1 METLMKKFRFGIVV
15 AALIVL
21 ASINIQAQTV
31 QGSQGG
37 AKAFRGASANKVK
50 DSLEETIISMEK
62 RAWEAVK
69 MRDAKAFSDLFAAD
83 GMMADSA
90 GFSNRASFLQTLPEL
105 IISQYTLTDF
115 KVMMI
120 DKDSALIT
128 YKADVKGS
136 FKGQAF
142 PPNPAY
148 VSSVWAKRGG
158 KWMAV
163 YHQETMAQ

>member
-1 METLMKKFRFGIVV
+1 MRKFQLCMFV
-15 AALIVL
+15 AVLLIL
-21 ASINIQAQTV
+21 ASTGMAYAQQKNQQTGQSLQA
-31 QGSQGG
+31 
-37 AKAFRGASANKVK
+37 ASASKGK
-50 DSLEETIISMEK
+50 SSLEETIISMEK

-69 MRDAKAFSDLFAAD
+69 NRDTKAFSELFAAD

-90 GFSNRASFLQTLPEL
+90 GFATRSAFFQTLPDL
-105 IISQYTLTDF
+105 TISQYTLTDF

-120 DKDSALIT
+120 DKDSAIIT

-148 VSSVWAKRGG
+148 VSSIWTKRGG

>member
-1 METLMKKFRFGIVV
+1 MFMKIAQLCML
-15 AALIVL
+15 AAVLLVLI
-21 ASINIQAQTV
+21 SNGSAQTA
-31 QGSQGG
+31 QNNQKQSKSSE
-37 AKAFRGASANKVK
+37 AMSASKGK
-50 DSLEETIISMEK
+50 SSIEETIISMEK

-69 MRDAKAFSDLFAAD
+69 NRDTKAFSDLFAAD
-83 GMMADSA
+83 GMMADSS
-90 GFSNRASFLQTLPEL
+90 GLSTRADFFKTLPDLTITE
-105 IISQYTLTDF
+105 YTLSDY

-142 PPNPAY
+142 PPNPTY
-148 VSSVWAKRGG
+148 VSSIWTKRGG

-163 YHQETMAQ
+163 YHQETMAR